1 MRTVPDIEGAVTKV
15 ELSIRYI
22 DNAGK
27 KRAVSARIAAATT
40 DATVEALVEALSD
53 ATSANI
59 WRVDLSRVW
68 AGLPTA
74 STVDAEQNSVWD
86 QGIILFKTADGLAQ
100 DIFLPALVEGA
111 MDGDSNNIDTSAV
124 VYTTARDAWEAALA
138 NGFEPISARYTQRSE
153 FNKAV
158 PA

>member
-1 MRTVPDIEGAVTKV
+1 MRTAPDVEGAVTKV
-15 ELSIRYI
+15 MLSLRYI

-27 KRAVSARIAAATT
+27 KRAVSARVAAAIT
-40 DATVEALVEALSD
+40 DATVENLVDRASE
-53 ATSANI
+53 ATSAN
-59 WRVDLSRVW
+59 VYAVELSRVW

-74 STVDAEQNSVWD
+74 STIDAEQNSVWD
-86 QGIILFKTADGLAQ
+86 QGVILFKTADGLAQ

-111 MDGDSNNIDTSAV
+111 MAGDSNNIDTAAV
-124 VYTTARDAWEAALA
+124 VYTNLRDAWEAALA

-153 FNKAV
+153 FNKSV